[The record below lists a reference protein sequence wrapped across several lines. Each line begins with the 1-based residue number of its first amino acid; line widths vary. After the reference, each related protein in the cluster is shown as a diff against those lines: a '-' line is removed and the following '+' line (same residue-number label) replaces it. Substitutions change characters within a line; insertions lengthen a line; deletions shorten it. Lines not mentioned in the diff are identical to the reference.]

1 MRHPFSTSL
10 VTLTVVVSSFTARA
24 QSAPP
29 SEGLGKPCREDVAR
43 ICPGVKPGGGRIV
56 SCLQSQADQIS
67 EGCKAR
73 IEQAKEVNQA
83 CHADAERLCG
93 DVPPGHGRVAICIQD
108 HEAEL
113 APACRTY
120 LQKTRARFNE
130 VKAACQE
137 DARKFCTNVPPG
149 RGRVAVCLMDHSA
162 DLSEACRTQLNGA
175 PPSAK

>member
-29 SEGLGKPCREDVAR
+29 SEGLGKPCR
-43 ICPGVKPGGGRIV
+43 
-56 SCLQSQADQIS
+56 
-67 EGCKAR
+67 
-73 IEQAKEVNQA
+73 
-83 CHADAERLCG
+83 
-93 DVPPGHGRVAICIQD
+93 
-108 HEAEL
+108 
-113 APACRTY
+113 
-120 LQKTRARFNE
+120 
-130 VKAACQE
+130 E